1 MRDHATNPISCH
13 HFRMTQMEIV
23 SVCPKILQNKMHI
36 RDGRTDA
43 RSHDGN
49 HTLILAVAA
58 VSPLHCLSLLLM
70 IDRHYS
76 GIEVAWTSKGRLVV
90 GLTQPRA
97 HFSAPPCTSLYFALL
112 VCPMRFVIIVI
123 HHSLHRTFHD
133 AMLEGASTINHC

>member
-1 MRDHATNPISCH
+1 
-13 HFRMTQMEIV
+13 MEIV

-70 IDRHYS
+70 IDRHCL
-76 GIEVAWTSKGRLVV
+76 EVAHRLR
-90 GLTQPRA
+90 G
-97 HFSAPPCTSLYFALL
+97 PPKA
-112 VCPMRFVIIVI
+112 
-123 HHSLHRTFHD
+123 
-133 AMLEGASTINHC
+133 NW